1 RCRCWPNCW
10 ARSPRRARRVG
21 CAGRCARRWC
31 RYSSARCAV
40 RTRSVR
46 PWSPAAST
54 IRATRTTTG
63 AATGN
68 APPPPIPRRTGTGRA
83 GEHGPGH
90 APGRSVPLPPAP
102 PTRRGRA
109 RSSSIVPGLGP
120 RACPQRGL
128 LRLALGDLAL
138 HLGADLLQAAVAGH
152 LHRGLLHLGHAA
164 LHRALR
170 QVRPAQSGGVAALDV
185 VAPLIERRGV
195 AGGGELGH
203 RVQRVGHLLLH
214 LGLLELA
221 EQLAALGDLLLQTG
235 GVLLDGLAR
244 LTGGLQR
251 LVVQALQVV

>member
-1 RCRCWPNCW
+1 
-10 ARSPRRARRVG
+10 
-21 CAGRCARRWC
+21 
-31 RYSSARCAV
+31 SSARCAV

-109 RSSSIVPGLGP
+109 RSRSAGPPAPARAPARSVPLPPAPPTRRGRARSSSLVPGLGP

-164 LHRALR
+164 LH
-170 QVRPAQSGGVAALDV
+170 
-185 VAPLIERRGV
+185 
-195 AGGGELGH
+195 
-203 RVQRVGHLLLH
+203 
-214 LGLLELA
+214 
-221 EQLAALGDLLLQTG
+221 
-235 GVLLDGLAR
+235 
-244 LTGGLQR
+244 
-251 LVVQALQVV
+251 